1 MDRYGLWIAATSALA
16 TCYVGAVHYALHHF
30 SRSKLEEVLGERR
43 KSHRLSRLHEI
54 NTYVL
59 LTSII
64 RTVLN
69 LLILLGLIAFF
80 APPDRASSWLDLMY
94 AFIITG
100 AAISVFAVGIPHS
113 WGTHAAESLVAG
125 ALPLLHAAN
134 VALKPLTS
142 FLRVFDPLV
151 RRMLGVPK
159 VAPDDTTEL
168 EQEILDAVTEGEKT
182 GLVDEQQK
190 HMIEAVVEFGA
201 TTVDEIMTPRTDV
214 AGIDV
219 DSPFDQVK
227 KRVQDQGHSRFPVYQ
242 DNLDHILGV
251 LYVKDL
257 LPFIGET
264 RFVSGDASGG
274 GAGPA
279 DVKPFDLRKIVR
291 PALFVPES
299 KSLRDLLEEMR
310 RRKVHLALV
319 LDEYGGTAGLV
330 TIEDI
335 LEEIVGEIRD
345 EYDPDQ
351 ADEPE
356 IVRVDERIADVD
368 GRARIGDVN
377 DALDIEL
384 PEDEDYDTLGG
395 FVFATLGHIPEVGES
410 FDYRNLRFTVTAAQ
424 RTKVNQVRL
433 EQLDVEPAGE
443 NADSR
448 ENI

>member
-1 MDRYGLWIAATSALA
+1 MAAGGALA

-30 SRSKLEEVLGERR
+30 SRSKLEEVLAERR
-43 KSHRLSRLHEI
+43 KSHRLSRLNEI

-69 LLILLGLIAFF
+69 LLILLGSIAFF
-80 APPDRASSWLDLMY
+80 APPDQPSGWVDLMY
-94 AFIITG
+94 AFVITG

-134 VALKPLTS
+134 VVLKPLAS

-159 VAPDDTTEL
+159 AAPDDTTEL
-168 EQEILDAVTEGEKT
+168 EQDILDVVTEGEKT
-182 GLVDEQQK
+182 GLVDKQQK

-219 DSPFDQVK
+219 DASFDQVK
-227 KRVQDQGHSRFPVYQ
+227 QQLQDQGHSRFPVYQ

-257 LPFIGET
+257 LPFISVT
-264 RFVSGDASGG
+264 RFACGGESGAA
-274 GAGPA
+274 GA
-279 DVKPFDLRKIVR
+279 KPFDLRKIVR

-299 KSLRDLLEEMR
+299 KSLRDLLEEMQS
-310 RRKVHLALV
+310 RKVHLALV

-335 LEEIVGEIRD
+335 LEEIVGEIQD
-345 EYDPDQ
+345 EYDPEDT
-351 ADEPE
+351 DEPE
-356 IVRVDERIADVD
+356 IVRVDERIADID

-377 DALDIEL
+377 DALDIDL
-384 PEDEDYDTLGG
+384 PEDEDYDTIGG
-395 FVFATLGHIPEVGES
+395 FVFASLGHIPEVGES
-410 FDYRNLRFTVTAAQ
+410 FNLQNLRFTVTAAQ

-433 EQLDVEPAGE
+433 EQLDVESAGE
-443 NADSR
+443 NADPR
-448 ENI
+448 AEE

>member
-1 MDRYGLWIAATSALA
+1 MDRYGLWIAAASALA

-30 SRSKLEEVLGERR
+30 SRSKLEEVLEGCR
-43 KSHRLSRLHEI
+43 KSHRLSRLNEI

-64 RTVLN
+64 RTALN

-80 APPDRASSWLDLMY
+80 APPDRASGWWDLMY
-94 AFIITG
+94 AFVITG

-113 WGTHAAESLVAG
+113 WGTHAAETLVAG
-125 ALPLLHAAN
+125 ALPLLHTTN

-190 HMIEAVVEFGA
+190 HMIEAVVEFGS

-214 AGIDV
+214 AGMDV
-219 DSPFDQVK
+219 NASFDQVK
-227 KRVQDQGHSRFPVYQ
+227 KQVQDQGHSRFPVYQ

-257 LPFIGET
+257 LPLIGQT
-264 RFVSGDASGG
+264 RLPSENTSGG
-274 GAGPA
+274 
-279 DVKPFDLRKIVR
+279 FDLRKIVR

-335 LEEIVGEIRD
+335 LEEIVGEIQD

-351 ADEPE
+351 TDEPE
-356 IVRVDERIADVD
+356 IVRVDERTADID

-377 DALDIEL
+377 DTLDLDL

-410 FDYRNLRFTVTAAQ
+410 FDYQNLRFTVTAAQ

-448 ENI
+448 EST